1 MALEGVDYAFP
12 PRPRPSELARLGKKF
27 VVRYGGPGTA
37 NKWITAAEAQELT
50 AADIKIVAN
59 AEGSASGMLGGR
71 SVGINW
77 ATSADAH
84 FRSIGMPATP
94 KRPIF
99 LSVDFEVT
107 SSQWP
112 TVREALNGAASVIG
126 LDRVGVYGGRN
137 AIRWAHRDGVA
148 RWFWQT
154 YAWSYGTW
162 EPNTHMQQYRNGV
175 RIDGADCDLNRA
187 LTADFGQWQVG
198 GGTND
203 MIPIAFG
210 EGERPNPPSSRVQAM
225 QLAGVRA
232 GYDLTPFG
240 GADGRYGNGTA
251 GMLVALLG
259 ALAGDGHLY
268 DAPQYDALQ
277 ALAYGGGTVPV
288 PPSSWEAHI
297 VLPGATINVPPVDI
311 TVPVTPAGK

>member
-1 MALEGVDYAFP
+1 VALEGVDYAFP
-12 PRPRPSELARLGKKF
+12 PRPRPSELVRLGKKF
-27 VVRYGGPGTA
+27 AVRYGGPGTA
-37 NKWITAAEAQELT
+37 NKWITAAEARELT
-50 AADIKIVAN
+50 AAGIVIVAN
-59 AEGSASGMLGGR
+59 AEGSASGLLGGW
-71 SVGINW
+71 SVGVSW
-77 ATSADAH
+77 ATSAEAY
-84 FRSIGMPATP
+84 FRSIGMPP
-94 KRPIF
+94 NRPIY

-107 SSQWP
+107 SSQWS
-112 TVREALNGAASVIG
+112 TVASALRGAASVIG
-126 LDRVGVYGGRN
+126 LPRLGVYGGRN
-137 AIRWAHRDGVA
+137 AIRWAQRDGA
-148 RWFWQT
+148 AKWFWQT

-175 RIDGADCDLNRA
+175 QIDGADCDLNRA

-210 EGERPNPPSSRVQAM
+210 EGEKPAPPSSRVQAM

-259 ALAGDGHLY
+259 EIAGDGHLY

-277 ALAYGGGTVPV
+277 AKAYGGGTVPV
-288 PPSSWEAHI
+288 PPSAWEAHI

-311 TVPVTPAGK
+311 TVPVIPAGK

>member
-12 PRPRPSELARLGKKF
+12 PRPGVPELVRLGKKF

-37 NKWITAAEAQELT
+37 DKWINAAEARELST
-50 AADIKIVAN
+50 AGIVIVAN
-59 AEGSASGMLGGR
+59 AEGSASGMLGGWN
-71 SVGINW
+71 VGVSW
-77 ATSADAH
+77 AKSASDY
-84 FRSIGMPATP
+84 FRSIGMPP
-94 KRPIF
+94 NRPIY

-112 TVREALNGAASVIG
+112 TVREALKGAASVLG
-126 LDRVGVYGGRN
+126 LGMTGVYGGRN
-137 AIRWAHRDGVA
+137 AIRWAQRDGVA

-187 LTADFGQWQVG
+187 LPADFGQWTVG
-198 GGTND
+198 GTVD
-203 MIPIAFG
+203 MIPIPFG
-210 EGERPNPPSSRVQAM
+210 EGEKPAAPSPRVQAM

-240 GADGRYGNGTA
+240 GPDGRYGNGTA
-251 GMLVALLG
+251 GMLIALLG
-259 ALAGDGHLY
+259 AIAGDGRLY

-277 ALAYGGGTVPV
+277 VKAYGGHGGGGGSVHIKLPATTVTAPV
-288 PPSSWEAHI
+288 
-297 VLPGATINVPPVDI
+297 TIPIPAIDV
-311 TVPVTPAGK
+311 TLPVTP